1 MLKRLLRSTGL
12 HALLASL
19 LAAYMRL
26 IRAST
31 RWDVRGQNVVEPIWQ
46 SQKGLIGTLW
56 HGRVMM
62 ALPAWPMDR
71 QTPAFLISRSPDG
84 AFIARATQKLGALV
98 MRGSAKNMRKSKEK
112 GGSVAFRQ
120 MIRHV
125 EAGGCMAI
133 TPDGPRGPQRAATMG
148 AIRLARLT
156 GAPIVC
162 LGVATRQR
170 KAFDSWDKFHLPLPF
185 GRGVIVWKGPILVPL
200 NADEAM
206 LEDKRQ
212 ELQTLLNAATDE
224 ADSACGHVPEEA
236 SP

>member
-1 MLKRLLRSTGL
+1 MLKRLLRSSGL
-12 HALLASL
+12 HTMLASL

-31 RWDVRGQNVVEPIWQ
+31 RWDVRGQDVIEPIWQ

-112 GGSVAFRQ
+112 GGSAAFRQ

-125 EAGGCMAI
+125 ETGGCMAI
-133 TPDGPRGPQRAATMG
+133 TPDGPRGPQRMATMG

-162 LGVATRQR
+162 LGVATRR
-170 KAFDSWDKFHLPLPF
+170 CKTFDSWDRFHLPLPF
-185 GRGVIVWKGPILVPL
+185 GRGVIVWKGPIQVPQ

-212 ELQTLLNAATDE
+212 QLQTLLNAATDE
-224 ADSACGHVPEEA
+224 ADRACGHIPGGA
-236 SP
+236 AP